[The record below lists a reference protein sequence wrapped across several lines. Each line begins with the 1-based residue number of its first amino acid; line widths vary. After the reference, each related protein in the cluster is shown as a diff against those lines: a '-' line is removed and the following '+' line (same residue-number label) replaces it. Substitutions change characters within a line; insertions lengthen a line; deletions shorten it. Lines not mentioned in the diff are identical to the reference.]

1 MMTPEEMTALSER
14 VRAFLDAHQV
24 EHIIT
29 LHASGY
35 QPYVHLRDEDFAR
48 VFRGQ
53 EVRVTTDRG
62 YDTLRGAG
70 DGFDVIALRPMP
82 MVLAPRVEV
91 MP

>member
-1 MMTPEEMTALSER
+1 MTPEEMTSLSER
-14 VRAFLDAHQV
+14 VRAFLDAHQIGG
-24 EHIIT
+24 IIT
-29 LHASGY
+29 LHWSNY
-35 QPYVHLRDEDFAR
+35 QPYVHLREEDFAR
-48 VFRGQ
+48 VYRGK

-62 YDTLRGAG
+62 YDTLRASG